1 MVMIALLFLL
11 DLKLSAH
18 IMNMFYLSAFRMGC
32 HILISELSHKAEWE
46 NLPPLNSDLR
56 LIVILMLLINMFL
69 SQSLIQER
77 LMNLK

>member
-1 MVMIALLFLL
+1 
-11 DLKLSAH
+11 
-18 IMNMFYLSAFRMGC
+18 
-32 HILISELSHKAEWE
+32 LISELSHKAEWE

-77 LMNLK
+77 LMNLKLR